1 MQRFADRHD
10 EVRQNANN
18 LAPSSPGPIPAIAFD
33 MDDAF
38 KLHRDITE
46 RIIQIFWTV
55 VNELGTG
62 YLEKIYHRAMVIA
75 LKEAGFEVDEKY
87 TTAVYFR
94 GREIGRHTFDLVVNG
109 CVLLELKA
117 TSAFERAHAAQAL
130 GYLRSSP
137 LEVALIL
144 NFGLNPSVKRVSL
157 TNDRKQRRL
166 PERSDAE
173 AAPGKTYDE
182 GPQSRS

>member
-1 MQRFADRHD
+1 M
-10 EVRQNANN
+10 
-18 LAPSSPGPIPAIAFD
+18 
-33 MDDAF
+33 
-38 KLHRDITE
+38 LHRDITE
-46 RIIQIFWTV
+46 RIIQVFWAT

-75 LKEAGFEVDEKY
+75 LREAGFEVDEHY
-87 TTAVYFR
+87 GTVVYFR
-94 GREIGRHTFDLVVNG
+94 GYEVGRHTFDLVING

-130 GYLRSSP
+130 GYLRSSS

-157 TNDRKQRRL
+157 TNDRKRRQ
-166 PERSDAE
+166 PVA
-173 AAPGKTYDE
+173 K
-182 GPQSRS
+182 